1 MLLAKGH
8 SPLERAGLNRL
19 DTTGQRTV
27 AGTPIHWECYLD
39 SPPSIK
45 KSNNP
50 RTVMTKGI
58 LRFGRYCFSD
68 SQHDDE
74 LISFVD
80 KFLRYF

>member
-8 SPLERAGLNRL
+8 SPLEKVGPNRL
-19 DTTGQRTV
+19 L
-27 AGTPIHWECYLD
+27 GTAQWLVTLIDWECYLD
-39 SPPSIK
+39 IPTSIK
-45 KSNNP
+45 KNNK
-50 RTVMTKGI
+50 VMTKGI

-68 SQHDDE
+68 SQHSDE

>member
-45 KSNNP
+45 K
-50 RTVMTKGI
+50 K
-58 LRFGRYCFSD
+58 
-68 SQHDDE
+68 
-74 LISFVD
+74 
-80 KFLRYF
+80 